1 MATCIEC
8 ILEVCAHW
16 RLHLL
21 LDSTSVIVFMASAEE
36 VMGHSYAKIKFV
48 KFHSH

>member
-1 MATCIEC
+1 MHLRGLRTLAVAST
-8 ILEVCAHW
+8 
-16 RLHLL
+16 LL